1 MNAQSPF
8 RRPVSPLSRAL
19 AGLLTALMAWLTLEL
34 PWAVAH
40 GPHLPWPLAGVLLFF
55 VIAGFALALCGPVV
69 LTGRRPQWWSRLE
82 ARSIASNVPCSP
94 FWRRSWP
101 RRPRWLLR
109 ASLAALACVAV
120 GNAII
125 TTVGVS
131 DVPHTPKAFVTLAL
145 VWCLALG
152 VLGVLILWWR
162 AVPQMSTP
170 VAINDIKHERGA

>member
-1 MNAQSPF
+1 MNAQSTYK
-8 RRPVSPLSRAL
+8 RPISLWVRAL
-19 AGLLTALMAWLTLEL
+19 AGLLTALFAWVTLEL
-34 PWAVAH
+34 AWAIAH
-40 GPHLPWPLAGVLLFF
+40 GRHLPWPLVGVLLFF

-69 LTGRRPQWWSRLE
+69 LSGRPPQWWSRLE
-82 ARSIASNVPCSP
+82 ARSTASNAHGSP

-131 DVPHTPKAFVTLAL
+131 DVAHTPKALVTLAL
-145 VWCLALG
+145 VWCLALA